1 MESKECIEKFAQSK
15 IELSSDT
22 VLLFLTPYLSAV
34 SSLVYTIAATDQDL
48 YGILKL
54 QRENLATEISNE
66 EALEQGF
73 VTVEHDFALLRRMNA
88 PFPHIIAKDGNE
100 VVGYTLVMSRD
111 LRDEIPVLVPMF
123 EQMDNLTYKGLPLR
137 DTRYM
142 VMGQVCIAKQ
152 FRGQGVFAGLYQEM
166 ATRLKMDFDLVIT
179 EVSLRNQRS
188 LRAHHKVGFETI
200 REYQTTDGEDWAIVL
215 LEIKEG
221 NQ

>member
-15 IELSSDT
+15 IELSRDT

-34 SSLVYTIAATDQDL
+34 NHLVYTIAGSDHEL

-54 QRENLATEISNE
+54 QRENLATAISHE

-88 PFPHIIAKDGNE
+88 LFPHIIAKDGEE

-123 EQMDNLTYKGLPLR
+123 WQIDTITYDGQPLS
-137 DTRYM
+137 DARYV
-142 VMGQVCIAKQ
+142 VMGQVCIAKRY
-152 FRGQGVFAGLYQEM
+152 RGLGVFAGLYQEM
-166 ATRLKMDFDLVIT
+166 ATRLAPDFDFIIT

-200 REYQTTDGEDWAIVL
+200 KEYQTDDGEEWAIVL
-215 LEIKEG
+215 WSVK
-221 NQ
+221 NHR